1 MKKKQPQQQTNK
13 QKKNQQKVRCERKSY
28 NNQPSRM
35 AEDGEEKSDLK
46 ITNYRGRGLG
56 EGGKGGARGSEGVLP
71 LKSLKSRNS
80 SILGILRVLF
90 MMVFFIHLSNSFL
103 PNLPVIPGRSEFC
116 VTLIGLNNLG
126 IQIHILNTFCM

>member
-13 QKKNQQKVRCERKSY
+13 QKKNQQKVRRERKSY

-46 ITNYRGRGLG
+46 ITNYRGWGLG
-56 EGGKGGARGSEGVLP
+56 EGGKGCARGSEGVLP

-90 MMVFFIHLSNSFL
+90 MIVFFFIYTSLIHFSLICLSFL
-103 PNLPVIPGRSEFC
+103 DDRNFV
-116 VTLIGLNNLG
+116 
-126 IQIHILNTFCM
+126 

>member
-1 MKKKQPQQQTNK
+1 MG
-13 QKKNQQKVRCERKSY
+13 V
-28 NNQPSRM
+28 
-35 AEDGEEKSDLK
+35 G
-46 ITNYRGRGLG
+46 GRG
-56 EGGKGGARGSEGVLP
+56 ERGARGSEGVLP

-90 MMVFFIHLSNSFL
+90 MIVFFFIHLSNSIL

-116 VTLIGLNNLG
+116 VTLIGQNNLG

>member
-13 QKKNQQKVRCERKSY
+13 QKKNQQKVRRERKSY

-46 ITNYRGRGLG
+46 ITNYRGWGLG
-56 EGGKGGARGSEGVLP
+56 EGGKGCARGSEGVLP

-116 VTLIGLNNLG
+116 VTLIGQNNLG

>member
-1 MKKKQPQQQTNK
+1 
-13 QKKNQQKVRCERKSY
+13 
-28 NNQPSRM
+28 M

-56 EGGKGGARGSEGVLP
+56 EGGKGSAHGSEGVLP

-90 MMVFFIHLSNSFL
+90 MIIFLYTSLIHFSQICLSFL
-103 PNLPVIPGRSEFC
+103 DNRNFL
-116 VTLIGLNNLG
+116 
-126 IQIHILNTFCM
+126 